1 MSLPFSFRSVCKLE
15 VVTMK
20 VIAVANR
27 KGGCG
32 KTTTAINLSACLAKK
47 SFRVLLL
54 DLDPQGHAS
63 LGLNA
68 YQQDARDMYHVIT
81 RQAKLEEI
89 IITDVFPGLDVAPA
103 TLTLAA
109 VEHLPF
115 EHGGREALLEQPL
128 ASVRSRYDYVVV
140 DCPPSLGLLSMN
152 ALSAADLVLIPI
164 EMSRFG
170 VAGVERMYET
180 VALIRER
187 EEREIPIRV
196 LPTLVDTR
204 TRLCRHFLREV
215 WQRFAD
221 DVSPGAVLYTVRLR
235 ESVNSGVPIVAYDP
249 ASPAATQYD
258 ALADELMAV
267 LRGERT
273 FADPTTQ
280 MTAIGRALEQ
290 ARNRAVPDVRR
301 NVILRFPGFAG
312 KDVRVAGDFNNW
324 EPDQDITTRSSGGAV
339 EKGLKLQPG
348 VYQYRLVVDGQWQ
361 DDASNPDRMQN
372 LMGGYNSLLRVA
384 AKEEPVSA

>member
-1 MSLPFSFRSVCKLE
+1 
-15 VVTMK
+15 
-20 VIAVANR
+20 
-27 KGGCG
+27 
-32 KTTTAINLSACLAKK
+32 
-47 SFRVLLL
+47 
-54 DLDPQGHAS
+54 
-63 LGLNA
+63 
-68 YQQDARDMYHVIT
+68 
-81 RQAKLEEI
+81 
-89 IITDVFPGLDVAPA
+89 
-103 TLTLAA
+103 
-109 VEHLPF
+109 
-115 EHGGREALLEQPL
+115 
-128 ASVRSRYDYVVV
+128 
-140 DCPPSLGLLSMN
+140 
-152 ALSAADLVLIPI
+152 
-164 EMSRFG
+164 
-170 VAGVERMYET
+170 
-180 VALIRER
+180 
-187 EEREIPIRV
+187 
-196 LPTLVDTR
+196 
-204 TRLCRHFLREV
+204 
-215 WQRFAD
+215 
-221 DVSPGAVLYTVRLR
+221 LR

-339 EKGLKLQPG
+339 EKVLKLQPG

-384 AKEEPVSA
+384 AQEEPVSA

>member
-1 MSLPFSFRSVCKLE
+1 
-15 VVTMK
+15 MK

-339 EKGLKLQPG
+339 EKVLKLQPG

-384 AKEEPVSA
+384 AQEEPVSA

>member
-140 DCPPSLGLLSMN
+140 DCPPSLGLLSKN
-152 ALSAADLVLIPI
+152 A
-164 EMSRFG
+164 RFRFECCRPWSTRARG
-170 VAGVERMYET
+170 CAGT
-180 VALIRER
+180 SCAK
-187 EEREIPIRV
+187 
-196 LPTLVDTR
+196 
-204 TRLCRHFLREV
+204 C
-215 WQRFAD
+215 
-221 DVSPGAVLYTVRLR
+221 G
-235 ESVNSGVPIVAYDP
+235 N
-249 ASPAATQYD
+249 ASPT
-258 ALADELMAV
+258 MC
-267 LRGERT
+267 R
-273 FADPTTQ
+273 P
-280 MTAIGRALEQ
+280 
-290 ARNRAVPDVRR
+290 ARCCTPCVCGNR
-301 NVILRFPGFAG
+301 
-312 KDVRVAGDFNNW
+312 
-324 EPDQDITTRSSGGAV
+324 
-339 EKGLKLQPG
+339 
-348 VYQYRLVVDGQWQ
+348 
-361 DDASNPDRMQN
+361 
-372 LMGGYNSLLRVA
+372 
-384 AKEEPVSA
+384 

>member
-1 MSLPFSFRSVCKLE
+1 
-15 VVTMK
+15 MK

-324 EPDQDITTRSSGGAV
+324 EPDQDITTRSSDGAV
-339 EKGLKLQPG
+339 EKVLKLQPG

-384 AKEEPVSA
+384 AQEEPVSA

>member
-1 MSLPFSFRSVCKLE
+1 
-15 VVTMK
+15 MK

-128 ASVRSRYDYVVV
+128 AAVRSRYDYVVV

-324 EPDQDITTRSSGGAV
+324 EPDQDITTRSSSGDVV
-339 EKGLKLQPG
+339 EKVLKLQPG

-384 AKEEPVSA
+384 AQEEPVSA

>member
-1 MSLPFSFRSVCKLE
+1 
-15 VVTMK
+15 MK

-32 KTTTAINLSACLAKK
+32 KTTTAINLAACLAKRDA
-47 SFRVLLL
+47 RVLLL

-68 YQQDARDMYHVIT
+68 YHEDARDLYHVIT

-89 IITDVFPGLDVAPA
+89 IVADVFPGLDIAPA

-109 VEHLPF
+109 VEHLPQDRG
-115 EHGGREALLEQPL
+115 ERDRLLEEPL
-128 ASVRSRYDYVVV
+128 ASVRGRYDYAIV

-152 ALSAADLVLIPI
+152 ALAAADLVVIPI

-180 VALIRER
+180 IALLRER
-187 EEREIPIRV
+187 EERDIPIRV
-196 LPTLVDTR
+196 LPTLVDSR

-235 ESVNSGVPIVAYDP
+235 ESVHNGVPIAQYDP
-249 ASPAATQYD
+249 RSPAAAQYD
-258 ALADELMAV
+258 ALAEEVSAV
-267 LRGERT
+267 LRGEHS
-273 FADPTTQ
+273 FADPAAQ
-280 MTAIGRALEQ
+280 VNAIGRALEE
-290 ARNRAVPDVRR
+290 ARRR
-301 NVILRFPGFAG
+301 SVQDQRRQIVLRLEGYADR
-312 KDVRVAGDFNNW
+312 DVRVAGDFNNW
-324 EPDQDITTRSSGGAV
+324 EPDQNVTTRREGDVVVKS
-339 EKGLKLQPG
+339 LKLPPG

-361 DDASNPDRMQN
+361 DDASNPERMQN
-372 LMGGYNSLLRVA
+372 LMGGYNSLLRV
-384 AKEEPVSA
+384 EPQDEAVSA

>member
-1 MSLPFSFRSVCKLE
+1 
-15 VVTMK
+15 MK

-128 ASVRSRYDYVVV
+128 AAVRSRYDYVVV

-290 ARNRAVPDVRR
+290 ARNRAVQDVRR

-324 EPDQDITTRSSGGAV
+324 EPDQDITTRSSDGAV
-339 EKGLKLQPG
+339 EKVLKLQPG

-384 AKEEPVSA
+384 AQEEPVSA